1 MVRVFN
7 CGLGMVVAIDA
18 SGADAAIT
26 LARTMGVTA
35 TEVGEVRVGSTKVVL
50 T

>member
-1 MVRVFN
+1 VRVFN

-18 SGADAAIT
+18 SASDAAIT
-26 LARTMGVTA
+26 LARAAGVTA
-35 TEVGEVRVGSTKVVL
+35 TVVGEVRAGSAKVVL